1 MRGNMNRTE
10 FMRQLERLLQSISEA
25 ERQEALQY
33 YNDYFDDAGEENEKE
48 VIDALGNPA
57 KVAENIKR
65 DLYGTDSVQTS
76 TIKNPPIKYQDESY
90 QGKSEKTKTEGTFF
104 ARMGAKF
111 DSLPTWGQVL
121 IIIAGIL
128 LAPVIIG
135 IASTVIGTI
144 FGLLTGWFSVILGFA
159 ITAIVLIVVLFI
171 MVGIGIT
178 LIVEAPMGAL
188 ALSGVGLLCGGLGVL
203 FLMLTVAMAGIAT
216 PAIFKG
222 IAKLWRKLFGK
233 KEVTA

>member
-1 MRGNMNRTE
+1 MNRTE
-10 FMRQLERLLQSISEA
+10 FMRQLERLLQSIPEM

-65 DLYGTDSVQTS
+65 DLYGAEAASTS
-76 TIKNPPIKYQDESY
+76 TIKNPPVKYQDASN
-90 QGKSEKTKTEGTFF
+90 QDNNASKPKAEGTFWR
-104 ARMGAKF
+104 RMGAKF
-111 DSLPTWGQVL
+111 DSLPIWGQVL

-135 IASTVIGTI
+135 IVSTIIGAI
-144 FGLLTGWFSVILGFA
+144 FGLITGWFSMILGFA

-171 MVGIGIT
+171 LVGTGIA
-178 LIVEAPMGAL
+178 LIAEAPMGAL
-188 ALSGVGLLCGGLGVL
+188 AVAGVGLFCGGLGIL
-203 FLMLTVAMAGIAT
+203 FLMLTVAMLGIAT

-233 KEVTA
+233 KEANV